1 MSLTISAKPQ
11 FRSSCL
17 NRITFFAILLLTLL
31 WVILR
36 ENITVPEAVTGAIA
50 GCACLFFCR
59 KYLPFSKI
67 ENIRPLRLALYP
79 FYLIGQVYLAGIG
92 AIKIILTNA
101 DAEIIE
107 VKTQVKNPF
116 LRTILANSITLIP
129 GSVSLELKDDAI
141 TVLWLKSKSNDST
154 HALNAG
160 ESIKNKL
167 ERKLLKIER

>member
-1 MSLTISAKPQ
+1 M
-11 FRSSCL
+11 

-79 FYLIGQVYLAGIG
+79 FYIIGQVYLAGFNT
-92 AIKIILTNA
+92 IKLILSEA
-101 DAEIIE
+101 DADIIE
-107 VKTQVKNPF
+107 VKTQISNVF
-116 LRTILANSITLIP
+116 LRTLLANSITLIP
-129 GSVSLELKDDAI
+129 GSITLELNNDTL
-141 TVLWLKSKSNDST
+141 TVLWLKKKTNDIQHT
-154 HALNAG
+154 QNAG
-160 ESIKNKL
+160 EIIKGKL
-167 ERKLLKIER
+167 EKKLLKIEG